1 MSLFEYMR
9 VLVQRGWIMALCAVA
24 AAGAMYLYSSQQ
36 TPIYRATQVVIIQ
49 PARAD
54 ASRSLGN
61 RSLLNS
67 YTVYLNSVYVAQEIS
82 DALAMGVSGAELK
95 GRAEIGAKPDQL
107 TVEINVNDTDGE
119 TANRVAFAWG
129 EKLVQY
135 RQQLNENLPT
145 DEHVYAVLQDF
156 PRYTQY
162 RPRTLVNMA
171 LGGLAGLL
179 VGGVLVFALELRHHR
194 RVHHPQDLAT
204 FATDAVFMT
213 IPAESSVPN
222 RSSTAITTSPDRR
235 TSHVKS

>member
-9 VLVQRGWIMALCAVA
+9 VLVQRGWIMALCAVV

-162 RPRTLVNMA
+162 RPRTLVNMVLGGMVGLV
-171 LGGLAGLL
+171 LGGLI
-179 VGGVLVFALELRHHR
+179 VFALEMRHHR
-194 RVHHPQDLAT
+194 RVHGLEDMPA
-204 FATDAVFMT
+204 FARDAVLV
-213 IPAESSVPN
+213 AVPPD
-222 RSSTAITTSPDRR
+222 SDSITTRPAAKGIPP
-235 TSHVKS
+235 SHRLTEESV

>member
-1 MSLFEYMR
+1 MSLLEYLR
-9 VLVQRGWIMALCAVA
+9 VLVQRGWIMALCALIA
-24 AAGAMYLYSSQQ
+24 AAGMYFYSNQQ
-36 TPIYRATQVVIIQ
+36 PIIYRATQVVLIQ

-61 RSLLNS
+61 RSLVTS
-67 YTVYLNSVYVAQEIS
+67 YTVYLNSVYVAQEIADS
-82 DALAMGVSGAELK
+82 LGLGISGAELK

-107 TVEINVNDTDGE
+107 VIEINVNDTDGE

-135 RQQLNENLPT
+135 RQTLNANLPT

-171 LGGLAGLL
+171 LGGMGGLL
-179 VGGVLVFALELRHHR
+179 VGGLLVFVLELRHHR
-194 RVHHPQDLAT
+194 RVVNRDDLAV
-204 FATDAVFMT
+204 FAADAVFVT
-213 IPAESSVPN
+213 IPSETPAPK
-222 RSSTAITTSPDRR
+222 RSSSAITTSTDRR

>member
-1 MSLFEYMR
+1 MSLLEYVR
-9 VLVQRGWIMALCAVA
+9 VLVQRGWVMVLCALI
-24 AAGAMYLYSSQQ
+24 AAGGMYLYSDRQ
-36 TPIYRATQVVIIQ
+36 PIIYRATQVVLIQ

-61 RSLLNS
+61 RSLVTS
-67 YTVYLNSVYVAQEIS
+67 YTVYLNSVHVAQEIADS
-82 DALAMGVSGAELK
+82 LGLGISGAELK
-95 GRAEIGAKPDQL
+95 GRAEIGARPDQL
-107 TVEINVNDTDGE
+107 AIEINVNDADGE

-135 RQQLNENLPT
+135 RQSLNANLPT

-171 LGGLAGLL
+171 LGGMAGLL
-179 VGGVLVFALELRHHR
+179 VGGLMVFALELRHHR
-194 RVHHPQDLAT
+194 RVHHPQDLSA
-204 FATDAVFMT
+204 FAHDAVFAV
-213 IPAESSVPN
+213 IPHESPPH
-222 RSSTAITTSPDRR
+222 RTPAAPTASPDRR

>member
-1 MSLFEYMR
+1 MSLLEYLR
-9 VLVQRGWIMALCAVA
+9 VLVQRGWMMALCALI
-24 AAGAMYLYSSQQ
+24 AAGGMYVYSSRQ
-36 TPIYRATQVVIIQ
+36 PVIYRATQVVLIQ

-61 RSLLNS
+61 RSLVTS
-67 YTVYLNSVYVAQEIS
+67 YTVYLNSVYVAQEVS
-82 DALAMGVSGAELK
+82 DTLGLGVSGAELK
-95 GRAEIGAKPDQL
+95 GRAEIGARPDQL
-107 TVEINVNDTDGE
+107 VIEINVNDTDGE

-135 RQQLNENLPT
+135 RQQLNANLPT

-179 VGGVLVFALELRHHR
+179 IGGVLVFALELRHHR
-194 RVHHPQDLAT
+194 RVHHPHDLAA
-204 FATDAVFMT
+204 FVTDAVFMT

>member
-1 MSLFEYMR
+1 MSLLEYLR
-9 VLVQRGWIMALCAVA
+9 VLVQRGWMMALCALI
-24 AAGAMYLYSSQQ
+24 AAGGMYVYSGRQ
-36 TPIYRATQVVIIQ
+36 PVIYRATQVVLIQ

-61 RSLLNS
+61 RSLLTS
-67 YTVYLNSVYVAQEIS
+67 YTVYLNSVYIAQEVS
-82 DALAMGVSGAELK
+82 DTLGLGVSGAELK

-107 TVEINVNDTDGE
+107 VIEINVNDTDGE

-135 RQQLNENLPT
+135 RQQLNENLPI

-162 RPRTLVNMA
+162 RPRTLINMA

-179 VGGVLVFALELRHHR
+179 IGGVLVFALEFRHHR
-194 RVHHPQDLAT
+194 RVHHPQDLAA
-204 FATDAVFMT
+204 FAADAVFMT
-213 IPAESSVPN
+213 IPTESSASN